1 MSRPDTP
8 PRLGAWLLERLRPHG
23 DSDVLLGDFEEE
35 YHYLSARYGARY
47 ARRWYRKQVLLSIPG
62 FATQLVY
69 WSLTMLRNYLIIAG
83 RQLVKNGRYTVIN
96 VFGLSVALACCI
108 VAYLNHDFSYGYDKF
123 HENAERIYRINSTRL
138 VNDNVQEWG
147 VTPMP
152 LGPAMKAEFPFVE
165 DVVRISETGAV
176 FQYEDKVFNE
186 EVTFADPA
194 FFDLFTFPLRQGTPE
209 VLRDPNQIILSPEFA
224 VKYFGQ
230 EDPLGRQV
238 TIRFDEEVRTF
249 TVGAVAEK
257 IPLNSS
263 IQFDILTAYDNLRVF
278 DENLD
283 NWRRFGHV
291 TFVSV
296 TNPAALDGLAARL
309 QPYIELQNT
318 ARPDW
323 ELHGFYFVP
332 LPEMFLNSR
341 DMRWYYLQEGMPPA
355 AIVSPSVI
363 AVLLLL
369 MGCFNFMNT
378 AIAFAGKRLK
388 EIGVRKVMGSMR
400 RQLIGQ
406 FMGESML
413 LCVIAFGL
421 ALLLAE
427 VFAPAYSSL
436 WPYLDL
442 EIVYADNVPLLA
454 FLAALLLITGLM
466 AGAYPA
472 FYISSF
478 NPVNILK
485 GRQQLAGLNLFTRT
499 LLTFQLTMAVMVILA
514 GIVFTNNARF
524 QEAFDLGYDQ
534 DMVLMVPLG
543 EPERFTTYRDA
554 VVQNPD
560 ILSVAGSRSHL
571 NYSFF
576 NRVVETLPTGQREAI
591 KGETDMYLIGEAY
604 LETMGLRIVD
614 GRTFDPD
621 MDTDFTDAVL
631 VNQTFAREFGFT
643 EPVGQTVI
651 IDSTRYEVV
660 GVFEDFYDAGVW
672 NPIDPAVF
680 RLTTP
685 DQYYFLEAR
694 VRSDKLAEVNAFL
707 RETWQR
713 LVPEAPYEGVYQD
726 EMLAEAML
734 INRGIKTTFYYI
746 AILAIV
752 IAAAGLFGLMSLAIA
767 QRTKEIG
774 IRKVLG
780 ASVFS
785 VSRLIN
791 REFVVMLL
799 IASVVASVGG
809 YFMIK
814 MLLDSVWAYHSGVGL
829 MPCLLATLFM
839 FGIALA
845 TVGWRV
851 YKVATAN
858 PVQALRYE

>member
-1 MSRPDTP
+1 MSRSHTP

-47 ARRWYRKQVLLSIPG
+47 ARRWYSRQVLLSLPG
-62 FATQLVY
+62 FATQLIY
-69 WSLTMLRNYLIIAG
+69 WSLTMLKNYLIIAG
-83 RQLVKNGRYTVIN
+83 RQLIKNGRYTAIN
-96 VFGLSVALACCI
+96 VVGLAVALACCI
-108 VAYLNHDFSYGYDKF
+108 VAYLNHDFSYGFDTF
-123 HENAERIYRINSTRL
+123 HDNAERIYRVNSIRL

-152 LGPAMKAEFPFVE
+152 LGPAMKAEFSFVE
-165 DVVRISETGAV
+165 EVVRLSETNGV

-186 EVTFADPA
+186 EIAFADAA
-194 FFDLFTFPLRQGTPE
+194 FFDLFSFPLRQGTPD
-209 VLRDPNQIILSPEFA
+209 VLRDPSQIVLSPAMA

-230 EDPLGRQV
+230 EDPVGRQV

-249 TVGAVAEK
+249 TVGAVFEK

-263 IQFDILTAYDNLRVF
+263 IQFDILTAYDNLRIL
-278 DENLD
+278 DEDLD
-283 NWRRFGHV
+283 DWRRFGLV
-291 TFVSV
+291 TFLSV
-296 TNPAALDGLAARL
+296 TNPAGLDGLAKRL
-309 QPYIELQNT
+309 QPYVELQNT

-323 ELHGFYFVP
+323 EIAGFYFVP
-332 LPEMFLNSR
+332 LAEMFLSSR
-341 DMRWYYLQEGMPPA
+341 ETRWYILQESMPPA

-369 MGCFNFMNT
+369 MACFNFMNT

-388 EIGVRKVMGSMR
+388 EIGVRKVMGGVR

-413 LCVIAFGL
+413 LCVIAFAL

-427 VFAPAYSSL
+427 IFAPAYSSL

-442 EIVYADNVPLLA
+442 QIDYVDNAPLLV
-454 FLAALLLITGLM
+454 FLAALLLITGLI

-478 NPVNILK
+478 SPVNILK
-485 GRQQLAGLNLFTRT
+485 GRQQLAGLNLFTRF
-499 LLTFQLTMAVMVILA
+499 LLTFQLSIAVMVILA
-514 GIVFTNNARF
+514 GIVLTNNARF
-524 QEAFDLGYDQ
+524 QETIDLGYERET
-534 DMVLMVPLG
+534 VLVVPLG

-554 VVQNPD
+554 LAQNPD
-560 ILSVAGSRSHL
+560 ILNVAGSRNHV
-571 NYSFF
+571 SFGSF
-576 NRVVETLPTGQREAI
+576 GGLVETLPTDGREAV
-591 KGETDMYLIGEAY
+591 KGEIDVYLIGEDY
-604 LETMGLRIVD
+604 FETMGLRIAD
-614 GRTFDPD
+614 GRAFDPD
-621 MDTDFTDAVL
+621 MDTDFTDALL
-631 VNQTFAREFGFT
+631 VNQTLARDFSLA
-643 EPVGQTVI
+643 EPVGQTII
-651 IDSTRYEVV
+651 IDSTRYQIA

-672 NPIDPAVF
+672 NPIDPAAL

-685 DQYYFLEAR
+685 DTYRYLTAR
-694 VRSDKLAEVNAFL
+694 VRADRLAEADAFL

-713 LVPEAPYEGVYQD
+713 LVPEEPYAGEYQN
-726 EMLAEAML
+726 EVLAEAML
-734 INRGIKTTFYYI
+734 INRGIRTTFFYI
-746 AILAIV
+746 ALLAIV
-752 IAAAGLFGLMSLAIA
+752 IAAAGLYGLMSLAIA
-767 QRTKEIG
+767 RRTKEIG

-785 VSRLIN
+785 ISHLIN
-791 REFVVMLL
+791 KEFIVMLL
-799 IASVVASVGG
+799 IASVAASATG

-814 MLLDSVWAYHSGVGL
+814 MLLDSVWAYHAGVGL
-829 MPCLLATLFM
+829 LPCLLATLFI
-839 FGIALA
+839 FAIALL